1 MKYWKVECS
10 NGFCG
15 CDEQWLMETSDESEL
30 ESSEAIEYYSY
41 QEGAADIS
49 ADDPEFDPESEEFEG
64 ETYEDLIY
72 DNLFFEEISKE
83 EFETLRDEELWEVR
97 G

>member
-15 CDEQWLMETSDESEL
+15 CDETWLMESEDDYNL
-30 ESSEAIEYYSY
+30 TAEDVIGCYSY
-41 QEGAADIS
+41 ESGAAGINP
-49 ADDPEFDPESEEFEG
+49 DDPEFDPESEEFEG

-72 DNLFFEEISKE
+72 DNLMYEEISKE
-83 EFETLRDEELWEVR
+83 EFETLKNEELWEVR
-97 G
+97 